1 MLRTNIM
8 NENNSKNRAKTEKEY
23 DPGCKE
29 SISWDYIEEESLDP
43 KTEEQVNS
51 LCHQKLFSCWVIKA
65 EYFKDKENTSSLL
78 LASWLVQVRWKAVYW
93 KSKERILLLAK
104 VKL

>member
-1 MLRTNIM
+1 MQNLVGYSKSAVLQEPQGQNMLRTNIM

-51 LCHQKLFSCWVIKA
+51 LCHQTLFSC
-65 EYFKDKENTSSLL
+65 
-78 LASWLVQVRWKAVYW
+78 
-93 KSKERILLLAK
+93 
-104 VKL
+104 

>member
-1 MLRTNIM
+1 M

-23 DPGCKE
+23 DPGGKE

-51 LCHQKLFSCWVIKA
+51 LCQQTLFSC
-65 EYFKDKENTSSLL
+65 
-78 LASWLVQVRWKAVYW
+78 
-93 KSKERILLLAK
+93 
-104 VKL
+104 

>member
-43 KTEEQVNS
+43 CMFVTRSGCGRFEDSASVN
-51 LCHQKLFSCWVIKA
+51 
-65 EYFKDKENTSSLL
+65 
-78 LASWLVQVRWKAVYW
+78 LVVYGF
-93 KSKERILLLAK
+93 
-104 VKL
+104 